1 MNGKFNLLLAG
12 TLAFAGTLSAQ
23 NPLIGEAKQAWNG
36 IKNNLIK
43 MADKMP
49 DDAYSFKASPDIRTF
64 GELVGH
70 VADSEMRTCSTLNG
84 EMKNLGAGKMT
95 AKADLVAAIKEA
107 SAACDKAFEGITD
120 ANAFEMVKAGRG
132 QSSRIG
138 ALVRNTTHANE
149 EYGYMAVY
157 LRLKGVVPPSSEK

>member
-49 DDAYSFKASPDIRTF
+49 DEAYSFKASPDIRTF

-70 VADSEMRTCSTLNG
+70 VADSEMRSCSTVNG

-95 AKADLVAAIKEA
+95 AKADLVKAIKEA
-107 SAACDKAFEGITD
+107 SDACDKAFEGVTD
-120 ANAFEMVKAGRG
+120 ANAFEMMKGPRPA
-132 QSSRIG
+132 SRLG
-138 ALVRNTTHANE
+138 MLVRNTTHANE

-157 LRLKGVVPPSSEK
+157 LRLKGIVPPSSAK